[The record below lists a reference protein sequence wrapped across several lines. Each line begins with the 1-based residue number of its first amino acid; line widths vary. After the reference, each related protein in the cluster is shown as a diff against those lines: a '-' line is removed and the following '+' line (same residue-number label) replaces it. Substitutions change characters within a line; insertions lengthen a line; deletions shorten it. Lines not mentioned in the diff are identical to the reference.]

1 MDSTQQQKMEFASP
15 IWDSGREAYRVRILG
30 TRPVLTAESQYLDA
44 STKIKSPNEAGDDYK
59 ELIKVFVS
67 DFIKKE
73 ATAKWFSSR
82 PREASVL
89 RRLRNQWI
97 VSSTKPKPD
106 ADWVIPHWQ
115 LDCIELTKETINLL
129 WQLVELK
136 ETTAT
141 IPSGFFAPSRP
152 ASPSQEEKET
162 VRQITVHPAEKSD
175 LEVVF
180 DIPYSSTAEEEQEE
194 QIKLRQAIREARL
207 RFAIAKLKKDK
218 LLEKYFNEY
227 GEIPEDPDFDSD
239 SSGED

>member
-1 MDSTQQQKMEFASP
+1 MEFASP
-15 IWDSGREAYRVRILG
+15 IWDSGREAYRIRLLND
-30 TRPVLTAESQYLDA
+30 RPILTAESQYVEKHAKINSPSEEDDA
-44 STKIKSPNEAGDDYK
+44 YK
-59 ELIKVFVS
+59 QIITLFVS
-67 DFIKKE
+67 EFMKKE
-73 ATAKWFSSR
+73 AVAKWFSSR
-82 PREASVL
+82 PREASIL

-97 VSSTKPKPD
+97 VSSSKPKPD
-106 ADWVIPHWQ
+106 VEWVIPYWQ
-115 LDCIELTKETINLL
+115 LDCIEITKETINLI

-136 ETTAT
+136 ETTPK

-152 ASPSQEEKET
+152 ASPSPEDKDS

-194 QIKLRQAIREARL
+194 QIKLRQSIREARL
-207 RFAIAKLKKDK
+207 RFAIAKLKKDR

-239 SSGED
+239 SSGGD

>member
-1 MDSTQQQKMEFASP
+1 MEFAHPS
-15 IWDSGREAYRVRILG
+15 WDSARELYRIRLVNN
-30 TRPVLTAESQYLDA
+30 RPTLMSDTQSV
-44 STKIKSPNEAGDDYK
+44 IGNINSPNEDGDNYK
-59 ELIKVFVS
+59 ELIKMFVS

-82 PREASVL
+82 PREASIL
-89 RRLRNQWI
+89 RRLRNKWI
-97 VSSTKPKPD
+97 TSSSSPLK
-106 ADWVIPHWQ
+106 AGVEWVIPHWR

-136 ETTAT
+136 ETSVK

-152 ASPSQEEKET
+152 ASPASPSREEKET
-162 VRQITVHPAEKSD
+162 VRQITVHPVEKSD

-180 DIPYSSTAEEEQEE
+180 DIPYSSTAEEEDEE
-194 QIKLRQAIREARL
+194 QKKLRQAVREARL
-207 RFAIAKLKKDK
+207 RFAVAKLKKDR

-227 GEIPEDPDFDSD
+227 GDLPEDPDLDSD

>member
-1 MDSTQQQKMEFASP
+1 MEFAHPS
-15 IWDSGREAYRVRILG
+15 WDSVQELYRIRLVNNHPILVSDTQSVIG
-30 TRPVLTAESQYLDA
+30 KINSQ
-44 STKIKSPNEAGDDYK
+44 NEDSDDYK
-59 ELIKVFVS
+59 ELIKIFVS

-82 PREASVL
+82 PREASIL
-89 RRLRNQWI
+89 RRLRNKWN
-97 VSSTKPKPD
+97 VSSTSPLK
-106 ADWVIPHWQ
+106 ADVEWVIPHWR

-136 ETTAT
+136 ETSVK

-152 ASPSQEEKET
+152 PSPSSRDET
-162 VRQITVHPAEKSD
+162 VRQITVHPAEKSE

-180 DIPYSSTAEEEQEE
+180 DIPYSSTAEEEDEE
-194 QIKLRQAIREARL
+194 QKKLRQAIREARL

-227 GEIPEDPDFDSD
+227 GDIPEDPDLDSD